1 MTIHTPTK
9 KYQQQ
14 INSPLVSSFM
24 LREPA
29 SHLATI
35 FRAATLILCSAQ
47 EHLDP
52 DDLDSICAFNHHILK
67 STTRDAFDGLR
78 HTFPTRVLNVKSLY
92 ETQWRIAGLSSL
104 KPEFSDCCVKIC
116 CCFTGSYENLDRCPF
131 PDCREPQYDASSKLR
146 MQFQHLPI
154 TPWLQAMFLNNDLID
169 LLDYRTTRTPGELL
183 DSVSDVFNG
192 KLYRK
197 LCNKFICTDGQTLNR
212 KYFQD
217 KHDIALG
224 LSLDGFP
231 LFNKRNLSAWPVILI
246 NFSLPPDI
254 RTHLLH
260 LLCYGVIPSPT
271 AVKDIDLFLY
281 PLHCELKKLAR
292 GVASLD
298 LHSKQAF
305 LLCVFLILIFGDMPA
320 IAKFMRMK
328 GHNSFCP
335 CHFCE
340 IHGVRCPPG
349 KIYYV
354 PLAQFDGEA
363 SYDAGALE
371 KRTHKQF
378 LNQAEE
384 VIMAQLN
391 AEEDRLSLVY
401 GIKGVPLLS
410 LISMLTLLT
419 SFPLD
424 FMHLIFENLVPNL
437 VAHYTGDFKGL
448 DAGAEEYIIPAHIW
462 SEICKIGSASGDT
475 IPSQFGA

>member
-1 MTIHTPTK
+1 MTIHMPTK

-24 LREPA
+24 LQELV
-29 SHLATI
+29 SHLTTI
-35 FRAATLILCSAQ
+35 FCAATLILCSAQ

-52 DDLDSICAFNHHILK
+52 DDLDLICAFNHHILK

-78 HTFPTRVLNVKSLY
+78 HAFPTRVPNVKSLY
-92 ETQWRIAGLSSL
+92 ETQRRIAGLSGL

-116 CCFTGSYENLDRCPF
+116 CCFTGSYENLDHCPF
-131 PDCREPQYDASSKLR
+131 PDCREPRYDASGKPR

-154 TPWLQAMFLNNDLID
+154 TPRLQVMFLNDDLID
-169 LLDYRTTRTPGELL
+169 LLDYRTTRTPGEHP
-183 DSVSDVFNG
+183 DSISDVFDG
-192 KLYRK
+192 KLYCE
-197 LCNKFICTDGQTLNR
+197 LCNKFICTDSQTLDR

-260 LLCYGVIPSPT
+260 LLCYGVIPSPM
-271 AVKDIDLFLY
+271 AVKDINSFLY
-281 PLHCELKKLAR
+281 PLHCELEKLAR
-292 GVASLD
+292 GVVSLD
-298 LHSKQAF
+298 LRSKQVF
-305 LLCVFLILIFGDMPA
+305 LLCVFLILIFGDMLA
-320 IAKFMRMK
+320 VAKVMRMK

-335 CHFCE
+335 CRFCK

-363 SYDAGALE
+363 SYDTGALE
-371 KRTHKQF
+371 KRTHKRF

-384 VIMAQLN
+384 VIMAQSN
-391 AEEDRLSLVY
+391 TEEDRLSLAYGDPPPTPSVY
-401 GIKGVPLLS
+401 
-410 LISMLTLLT
+410 
-419 SFPLD
+419 
-424 FMHLIFENLVPNL
+424 
-437 VAHYTGDFKGL
+437 
-448 DAGAEEYIIPAHIW
+448 
-462 SEICKIGSASGDT
+462 
-475 IPSQFGA
+475 